1 MEKISINIIKKEL
14 QELSQKQ
21 LVDICIQLAKAR
33 KENKEQLDFLLL
45 KSHHI
50 SQYELELKAEID
62 AQFEMFTHYKY
73 YQLIKPL
80 KAYVKSVLKQIS
92 YSKNPSFELEIIIY
106 LCKQFFR
113 FSDDESIWF
122 YKINIIYDS
131 LARKIEP
138 RFKKLHEDEQF
149 DYRVKLEEINYF

>member
-21 LVDICIQLAKAR
+21 LVEICIQLAKAR
-33 KENKEQLDFLLL
+33 KENKEQLDFMLL
-45 KSHHI
+45 KSHHLF
-50 SQYELELKAEID
+50 QYEIDLKAEID
-62 AQFEMFTHYKY
+62 TQFEIFTYYKY

-80 KAYVKSVLKQIS
+80 KAYVNSVLKQIS

-113 FSDDESIWF
+113 FNDDESIWF